1 MVYAEGPQGLNDAHK
16 LFSGILTPKIA
27 GSPSASPLGV
37 FAGLSGCLLGRL
49 GVVGIGAE
57 SEGAAKCRVV

>member
-1 MVYAEGPQGLNDAHK
+1 MVCVKGPQGLNDAHK
-16 LFSGILTPKIA
+16 LLSGILTPKIA

-37 FAGLSGCLLGRL
+37 FAGLSRCLSGRL

-57 SEGAAKCRVV
+57 GEGAAKCRVV